1 MPLLAV
7 PLLAG
12 AAGEA
17 VDDRTLRFL
26 FGRSLAE
33 KEEEEKRRKAELEEF
48 CQGSLA
54 RARELYG
61 SKRKRKKR
69 RKRRTPRTSSL
80 PGRARRRQ
88 RQWFASS
95 AGFTSDDVPR
105 VMFPSGVVWPMML
118 RIMAGMVQKDS
129 CSGMARLV
137 LLLTVHLVLCF
148 LPSLQA
154 RDAWHHGQYG
164 PEGLVCCF
172 FYDAPRVVLP
182 SLSSGPRCPSS
193 WPAWTTGQLEPY
205 RCSSWTC
212 PLLCYVWCLGPD
224 GAVLAVPQL
233 QFITVVVTECCFAE
247 ADPHG
252 PGCSDDLFHSTVAAL

>member
-1 MPLLAV
+1 
-7 PLLAG
+7 
-12 AAGEA
+12 
-17 VDDRTLRFL
+17 
-26 FGRSLAE
+26 
-33 KEEEEKRRKAELEEF
+33 
-48 CQGSLA
+48 
-54 RARELYG
+54 
-61 SKRKRKKR
+61 
-69 RKRRTPRTSSL
+69 
-80 PGRARRRQ
+80 
-88 RQWFASS
+88 
-95 AGFTSDDVPR
+95 
-105 VMFPSGVVWPMML
+105 MML

-172 FYDAPRVVLP
+172 FTMLLALC
-182 SLSSGPRCPSS
+182 SLLC
-193 WPAWTTGQLEPY
+193 LEPY